1 MYINFWYP
9 MATSA
14 ELTDKPLKVRALGQD
29 FVLFRGE
36 DGIAKCLSNTC
47 THRGGS
53 LSGGKIRGNC
63 IQCPYHGWEF
73 DAEGHCKRLPS
84 LGPNP
89 KIPARTRI
97 DAYPVDERHGIVFS
111 FLGDLPEAERPPIID
126 IPEWG
131 QEGWKGTL
139 QTYTINAN
147 YERSIE
153 NGLDPAHNEFVHD
166 THGFK
171 GEDQEYK
178 IGEMRIETRGDWGQ
192 GFWHTFKAPPL
203 PDEAKFKEARTQSGD
218 LEAGTG
224 YHGPSQVWTYIHMSA
239 TNWMH
244 QYLLERPIDE
254 FSSAVYLLCMRNCY
268 TDDKYDQNV
277 MDRNQYVA
285 NQDVVIVDS
294 LHPKITPDTNTKEF
308 MMPADK
314 CILLYRE
321 SLKEWESYGW
331 KVDCEVVEQKQNR
344 VAYAIPSPARRE
356 QKGWV
361 LDAIPLRPA
370 SKAAPKL
377 KATG

>member
-9 MATSA
+9 MATSE
-14 ELTDKPLKVRALGQD
+14 ELTDKPLKVRGLGQD

-36 DGIAKCLSNTC
+36 DGDARCVSNTC

-53 LSGGKIRGNC
+53 LAHGKINGNC

-73 DAEGHCKRLPS
+73 DAEGNCTRIPS

-89 KIPARTRI
+89 SIPARTRI
-97 DAYPVDERHGIVFS
+97 DAYPVQEKHGLIFA
-111 FLGDLPEAERPPIID
+111 FLGDLPEDERPPIID
-126 IPEWG
+126 VKEWG
-131 QEGWKGTL
+131 QEGWTSTL
-139 QTYTINAN
+139 QTYTIKCN

-166 THGFK
+166 THGFQ
-171 GEDQEYK
+171 GEDEEYRV
-178 IGEMRIETRGDWGQ
+178 GDMRIEQSSDWGQ
-192 GFWHTFKAPPL
+192 GFWHTFQAPKL
-203 PDEAKFKEARTQSGD
+203 PDEAEFKDARKDDGD

-224 YHGPSQVWTYIHMSA
+224 YHGPSQVWTYIHMSK

-254 FSSAVYLLCMRNCY
+254 FNSAVYLLCMRNCY
-268 TDDKYDQNV
+268 TDPKFDENV
-277 MDRNQYVA
+277 KERNGYVA
-285 NQDVVIVDS
+285 QQDVVVVEE
-294 LHPKITPDTNTKEF
+294 LHPVITPDTNTKEF
-308 MMPADK
+308 MVPSDK

-321 SLKEWESYGW
+321 SLKEWEQNGW
-331 KVDCEVVEQKQNR
+331 KIDIDQVNASEKR

-361 LDAIPLRPA
+361 LDAIPLVEPTE
-370 SKAAPKL
+370 SAPDL
-377 KATG
+377 KVAG

>member
-9 MATSA
+9 MATSE
-14 ELTDKPLKVRALGQD
+14 ELTDKPLKVGALGQD
-29 FVLFRGE
+29 FVVFRGE
-36 DGIAKCLSNTC
+36 DGEAKCLSNTC

-53 LSGGKIRGNC
+53 LALGKIAGNC

-73 DAEGHCKRLPS
+73 DAEGNCKRLPS

-89 KIPARTRI
+89 KIPSRTRI
-97 DAYPVDERHGIVFS
+97 DAYPVEERHGIVFA
-111 FLGDLPEAERPPIID
+111 FLGDLPEEDRPPIID

-131 QEGWKGTL
+131 QEGWRGTL
-139 QTYTINAN
+139 QTYTIKAN

-171 GEDQEYK
+171 GEDTEYK
-178 IGEMRIETRGDWGQ
+178 IGEMRIEKRGDWGQ

-203 PDEAKFKEARTQSGD
+203 PEAAKFKDARKESGD

-224 YHGPSQVWTYIHMSA
+224 YHGPSQVWTYIHMSE

-244 QYLLERPIDE
+244 QYLMERPIDE
-254 FSSAVYLLCMRNCY
+254 HNSAIYLLCMRNCY
-268 TDDKYDQNV
+268 TDEKYDQNV

-285 NQDVVIVDS
+285 DQDVVIVEN
-294 LHPKITPDTNTKEF
+294 LHPVITPDTNTKEF

-314 CILLYRE
+314 CILLYRD

-331 KVDCEVVEQKQNR
+331 KIDAEAVESRKDTGR
-344 VAYAIPSPARRE
+344 VCGSVS
-356 QKGWV
+356 G
-361 LDAIPLRPA
+361 A
-370 SKAAPKL
+370 SSAERLGA
-377 KATG
+377 